1 VKLFGDAVLI
11 QIIDS
16 NHLAFSVVNATTAGI
31 VIVISKPDTFDIDVR
46 LAADVGYES
55 TFSRDYLQSVEK
67 FNAIRFSPWM
77 VKRRGNTVRNGD
89 WSTRRPVNFYTQVGQ
104 KMVSLEYILELANIL
119 QKPIWLSMPE
129 EASHE
134 FIQKTAE
141 FFRDNLRNVSEVY
154 VEESTDIGWQQNNK
168 TATML
173 AVTTWKNVF
182 ANTTTV
188 QLKCVLTTLD
198 PAYFDQ
204 TLTYFTADDLSLFDA
219 FAVPVKLG
227 RLLPF
232 LGGNYDVLQ
241 TVNMTEN
248 DMADV
253 IQQEILQQDEIDL
266 IYLIQ
271 RVVYKLNKP
280 LIGYDCGFRVR
291 APGFGNRFFKRQY
304 VTEEQRLEDL
314 IIRTWSLKAVED
326 MYLDF
331 FMRWYKMGGG
341 NS

>member
-1 VKLFGDAVLI
+1 
-11 QIIDS
+11 
-16 NHLAFSVVNATTAGI
+16 
-31 VIVISKPDTFDIDVR
+31 
-46 LAADVGYES
+46 
-55 TFSRDYLQSVEK
+55 
-67 FNAIRFSPWM
+67 
-77 VKRRGNTVRNGD
+77 
-89 WSTRRPVNFYTQVGQ
+89 
-104 KMVSLEYILELANIL
+104 
-119 QKPIWLSMPE
+119 MPE
-129 EASHE
+129 EASPE

-141 FFRDNLRNVSEVY
+141 LFRDNLRNVSEVY

-182 ANTTTV
+182 ANNTAV
-188 QLKCVLTTLD
+188 KLKCVLTTLD
-198 PAYFDQ
+198 RAYFDQ
-204 TLTYFTADDLSLFDA
+204 TLKYFTDGDLSLFDA

-248 DMADV
+248 NMADV
-253 IQQEILQQDEIDL
+253 IQQDILQQDEIDL
-266 IYLIQ
+266 IYLLQ

-291 APGFGNRFFKRQY
+291 APGFGNRFFS
-304 VTEEQRLEDL
+304 DL
-314 IIRTWSLKAVED
+314 IIKTWSLKAVED

-341 NS
+341 NSELNQRFISLVTNGI